1 MQSYAYLLRKMA
13 YFADSVIFAATGFFS
28 SSSLDTS
35 LTCFAAFFHCG
46 RTVSV
51 EAWVAIL
58 AEENFPT
65 FSRVV
70 IVVGGIQLCQV
81 NSSHNSADS
90 YYIIVSQSQSR
101 ILG

>member
-1 MQSYAYLLRKMA
+1 MA

-58 AEENFPT
+58 AEENSPT

-70 IVVGGIQLCQV
+70 VVPVGGIRLCQV
-81 NSSHNSADS
+81 NSSHNSANS
-90 YYIIVSQSQSR
+90 YYIIVSQSQST

>member
-46 RTVSV
+46 RTVSI

-70 IVVGGIQLCQV
+70 V
-81 NSSHNSADS
+81 NS
-90 YYIIVSQSQSR
+90 IVSGEFVAQQC
-101 ILG
+101 LFVLHHC

>member
-1 MQSYAYLLRKMA
+1 MA

-70 IVVGGIQLCQV
+70 VVPVGGIQLCQE